1 MASCTR
7 LTFQIRPDIYL
18 QCSSSAKSST
28 ILSKGL
34 MLDENIQEQNI
45 IRNPNL
51 IFEMVSIP
59 SLKQIFPWLP
69 SVRKMH
75 LADLFMETRDQTAV
89 HE

>member
-1 MASCTR
+1 
-7 LTFQIRPDIYL
+7 
-18 QCSSSAKSST
+18 
-28 ILSKGL
+28 
-34 MLDENIQEQNI
+34 MLDENIQEH
-45 IRNPNL
+45 NPQSGGL
-51 IFEMVSIP
+51 IFETASIP

>member
-34 MLDENIQEQNI
+34 MLDENIQQH
-45 IRNPNL
+45 NPQSGGL
-51 IFEMVSIP
+51 IFETVSIP